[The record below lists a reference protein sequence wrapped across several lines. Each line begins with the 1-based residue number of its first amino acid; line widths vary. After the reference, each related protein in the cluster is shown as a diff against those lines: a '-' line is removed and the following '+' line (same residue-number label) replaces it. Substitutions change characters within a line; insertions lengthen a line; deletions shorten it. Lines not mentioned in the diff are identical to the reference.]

1 MNKPRILTGDRPT
14 GPLHLGHFVGSLK
27 SRAELQDKY
36 ETFIIIADLHTLT
49 TKPKPENMAEN
60 IKEAMLANLAVGL
73 DPECTTF
80 FLQSQIPEISELA
93 VILGNFATIARV
105 QRDPTIKEVVKDL
118 KIESPSF
125 GLIGYPVLQTAD
137 VLSFKANCV
146 PVGEDNVAHLEIT
159 REITRRFNQIFG
171 DFFPIPE
178 IKVTKTARLV
188 GTDGQA
194 KMSKSIGNTINL
206 FDSSEEVRQK
216 VMNMYTDPNRLH
228 STDPG
233 KVEGNPVFIYHDAFN
248 ENIEEVEDLKSRY
261 KIGKVGDVEVKQKL
275 YEALE
280 KFLEPIR
287 SRRSEYSDDQLR
299 QILISGTEK
308 SRKIAQSTLTE
319 VKEVMKLGEG
329 YFN

>member
-1 MNKPRILTGDRPT
+1 MNKPRILTGDRPN
-14 GPLHLGHFVGSLK
+14 GKFHLGHFVGSLK
-27 SRAELQDKY
+27 SRVELQESH

-49 TKPKPENMAEN
+49 TKPKSENMSEN

-73 DPECTTF
+73 DPDRVTF

-93 VILGNFATIARV
+93 IILGNFATIARV
-105 QRDPTIKEVVKDL
+105 ERDPTIKEVVKDL

-159 REITRRFNQIFG
+159 REIARRFNQVIG
-171 DFFPIPE
+171 EFFPVPE

-188 GTDGQA
+188 GTDGQT
-194 KMSKSIGNTINL
+194 KMSKSLGNTINL
-206 FDSSEEVRQK
+206 FDSSEEIRQK
-216 VMNMYTDPNRLH
+216 VMNMYTDPNRLRA
-228 STDPG
+228 TDPG

-248 ENIEEVEDLKSRY
+248 ENKAEVDDLKNRY
-261 KIGKVGDVEVKQKL
+261 KQGKVGDVEVKQKL

-287 SRRSEYSDDQLR
+287 AKKSEFSDDQLR
-299 QILISGTEK
+299 EILVSGTQK
-308 SRKIAQSTLTE
+308 SRKIVQKTLDE
-319 VKEVMKLGEG
+319 VKEIMKLGEG
-329 YFN
+329 YF